1 MLLKLFRR
9 TLQIKKIITNAPCAL
24 QFPYSHNIFSRK
36 GWMVIR
42 LIQHSLNKQQKTFL
56 KLYRKRC
63 NNWPMM
69 CFIQSKSGT
78 RIYRI
83 SSGTKLDGMYCG
95 QLSQHNSL
103 TSLDD
108 DAENFLLN
116 FLVHLQIT
124 NINLYMATQNCVQ
137 NKGSLQNQKYLP
149 NLKQDLRE
157 LHTNSLKQLFLELHL

>member
-1 MLLKLFRR
+1 MLLKQFRR

-24 QFPYSHNIFSRK
+24 QFPYSHNTFGRK
-36 GWMVIR
+36 GWMLIR
-42 LIQHSLNKQQKTFL
+42 HIQHSLKRQQQTIL

-63 NNWPMM
+63 NNQPMM
-69 CFIQSKSGT
+69 SFIQSKSDT

-108 DAENFLLN
+108 DAENFLVN
-116 FLVHLQIT
+116 FLVHMQIAS
-124 NINLYMATQNCVQ
+124 INLYMATQNCIQ

-149 NLKQDLRE
+149 NLKQDLQE
-157 LHTNSLKQLFLELHL
+157 LHTSSLKQLFLELHL